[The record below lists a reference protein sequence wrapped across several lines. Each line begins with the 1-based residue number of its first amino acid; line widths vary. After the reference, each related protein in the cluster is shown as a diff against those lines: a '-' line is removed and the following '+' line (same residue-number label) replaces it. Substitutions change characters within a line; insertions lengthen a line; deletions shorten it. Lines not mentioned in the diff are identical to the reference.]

1 MNKNKSILKLNIS
14 KRGRIL
20 SVEDKYET
28 DYLPPCVRYD
38 DHCVDVDQLDE
49 WWSSRSIPASRPG
62 FQENL
67 LRLNLELPSE
77 LVLKCLGLS
86 LSDQYW
92 LNPDSRL
99 SWDKVNFFTNSFSE
113 DVGDIL
119 CGKMVNGNI
128 DLMSPNNTSDGWLK
142 KKWKIING
150 ERYLLKGGSRPA
162 LQEPINELI
171 ATRLME
177 RMPAHRFVKYH
188 IIRENN
194 ENYCACPNF
203 VTPDTEYIPAIHA
216 YRAGEQDLDTGSY
229 KHLMNMCTKLGIPD
243 IQPVMDYM
251 LSVDYLMG
259 NEDRH
264 FGNFGFI
271 RNVETLEYQGMA
283 PIFDTGSSLYYKSF
297 DEDIR
302 LDADIGVK
310 PFALSQE
317 QQLYYV
323 SSFRDIDI
331 SAIRDFP
338 EEMREIFRKYGSHIS
353 ERRIGKLC
361 QVMGERIEQMEI
373 YVRLSKQGLFKQ
385 VEKYKNFQNTYI
397 PSGVKKFEKELFK
410 NEFMPTET
418 ILSGIKQINTHFNSE
433 ISLKEFCNMY
443 KDLDSVPEPI
453 RDTVMQV
460 GNELKRQ
467 ELLQMRDSNI
477 ME

>member
-1 MNKNKSILKLNIS
+1 MRYILMNKNVPLLECEIMKPYGILVPAGSVQNPAWLPVGVGYVNNTLNE
-14 KRGRIL
+14 KRL
-20 SVEDKYET
+20 ND
-28 DYLPPCVRYD
+28 
-38 DHCVDVDQLDE
+38 
-49 WWSSRSIPASRPG
+49 WWQSRTIPASRDCLR
-62 FQENL
+62 ENL
-67 LRLNLELPSE
+67 LRLNVDSPEQLAEKS
-77 LVLKCLGLS
+77 LGLS

-92 LNPDSRL
+92 INPNGKL
-99 SWDKVNFFTNSFSE
+99 SWDSINFFTNSFSE
-113 DVGDIL
+113 DVGNIL
-119 CGKMVNGNI
+119 CGKRVNGEI
-128 DLMSPNNTSDGWLK
+128 DLMSPDNTSDGWLK

-150 ERYLLKGGSRPA
+150 ERCLLKGGSRPA

-177 RMPAHRFVKYH
+177 RMPIFNFVKYY
-188 IIRENN
+188 IIREGN
-194 ENYCACPNF
+194 ENYSVCPDF
-203 VTPDTEYIPAIHA
+203 VTPDTEYIPAIHV
-216 YRAGEQDLDTGSY
+216 YRAGEPDIDTGGY
-229 KHLMNMCTKLGIPD
+229 QHLMNMCTKLGISD
-243 IQPVMDYM
+243 IQPMMDYM
-251 LSVDYLMG
+251 LSIDYLMG

-331 SAIRDFP
+331 SAIKDFP
-338 EEMREIFRKYGSHIS
+338 DEMREIFREFGSHMS
-353 ERRIGKLC
+353 ERRIGRLC
-361 QVMGERIEQMEI
+361 KVMGERIKQLEI
-373 YVRLSKQGLFKQ
+373 YMRLADEGLFKQ
-385 VEKYKNFQNTYI
+385 VDNYKKLNELYI
-397 PSGVKKFEKELFK
+397 PSGIRNFEKELLR

-418 ILSGIKQINTHFNSE
+418 ILSGVKQINDYLKDE
-433 ISLKEFCNMY
+433 ISLEKLFDMY
-443 KDLDSVPEPI
+443 MNLDKVSELI

-467 ELLQMRDSNI
+467 EL
-477 ME
+477 